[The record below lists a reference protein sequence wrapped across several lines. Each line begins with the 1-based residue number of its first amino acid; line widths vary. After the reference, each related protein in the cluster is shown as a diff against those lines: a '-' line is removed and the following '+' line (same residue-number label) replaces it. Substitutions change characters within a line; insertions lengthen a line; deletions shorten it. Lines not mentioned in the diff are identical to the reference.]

1 MFETAER
8 AAGTFSRDDE
18 KKTDFRIGGG
28 GIRETRVSE
37 SAEEGNETR
46 VFKKSA
52 NENAETPAPSNTDGL
67 SVPSVPSWS
76 LAAGGAASAYFRRSP
91 TRGATDDVSSSE
103 TQTRGLAESLGDSP
117 WRKLHAEREAKL
129 GRF

>member
-1 MFETAER
+1 M
-8 AAGTFSRDDE
+8 
-18 KKTDFRIGGG
+18 
-28 GIRETRVSE
+28 SE
-37 SAEEGNETR
+37 SAEEGNETCG
-46 VFKKSA
+46 FKKSA
-52 NENAETPAPSNTDGL
+52 NRQNAETPAPSNTDGL